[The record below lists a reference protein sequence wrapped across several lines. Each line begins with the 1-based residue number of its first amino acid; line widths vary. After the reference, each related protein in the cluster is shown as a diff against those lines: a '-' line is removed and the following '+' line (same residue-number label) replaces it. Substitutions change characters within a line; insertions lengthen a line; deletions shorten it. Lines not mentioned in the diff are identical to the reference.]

1 VCSVLARATA
11 LGVGDALGCALQ
23 DFRASTDQQQ
33 LSDQAKAALHSAFT
47 THMFLRKSSAC
58 GTGQRPKSSACAPT
72 TQALHQL
79 GADNSGQKAV
89 SSSSN
94 GTMSTSDRT
103 DFTKRRSALLEAS
116 SFETRRAI
124 PPGAVIANSGQK
136 ANTGGSSSAS
146 RWADA
151 PINREWQTLK
161 LDEQAKRDEQ
171 FGGYASEQARF
182 ICNFISIFNVRGEYK
197 FSLYI

>member
-1 VCSVLARATA
+1 
-11 LGVGDALGCALQ
+11 
-23 DFRASTDQQQ
+23 
-33 LSDQAKAALHSAFT
+33 
-47 THMFLRKSSAC
+47 
-58 GTGQRPKSSACAPT
+58 
-72 TQALHQL
+72 
-79 GADNSGQKAV
+79 
-89 SSSSN
+89 
-94 GTMSTSDRT
+94 MSTSDRT